1 MDQWPSHPVGRA
13 ISVTDMT
20 TVDLVHLGKTFENGF
35 VAVEDFTLS
44 ILDGEVLVLVGPSGC
59 GKSTVL
65 RILAGLEEPTTG
77 EVLIGGRNVLNVP
90 PQHRDIAMVFQSYA
104 LYPHMTVRENIGF
117 ALQLHR
123 VDKEEINKRVDQIAE
138 LLGITPILDRKPKQL
153 SGGQRQRVAMGRAIV
168 RNPQV
173 FLMDEPL
180 SNLDAKLRVHM
191 RSELG
196 RLQQRLGVTT
206 LYVTH
211 DQVEAMTMGDRVA
224 VMDKGRLIQVGTP
237 KDLYDNPKNVFVAAF
252 LGSPAMN
259 LVEGSLEM
267 GASDALELRFGQQV
281 VSIESL
287 DLTRHQ
293 ELRAHITAS
302 EKIIFGIRPEDL
314 EDNRIKNAPRTKTFR
329 ALVELVEQ
337 LGSEAMVHL
346 VVDDVAALGDSTST
360 DLSIGET
367 GSRIIGSFD
376 PRSPV
381 IEGET
386 IDVAVDTGRLHY
398 FDQTSGQAL

>member
-1 MDQWPSHPVGRA
+1 
-13 ISVTDMT
+13 MT
-20 TVDLVHLGKTFENGF
+20 TVDLVHLGKTFDNGF
-35 VAVEDFTLS
+35 VAVEDFSLS
-44 ILDGEVLVLVGPSGC
+44 ILDSEVLVLVGPSGC

-65 RILAGLEEPTTG
+65 RILAGLEEATTG
-77 EVLIGGRNVLNVP
+77 EVMIDGRDVINVP
-90 PQHRDIAMVFQSYA
+90 PQDRDIAMVFQSYA

-117 ALQLHR
+117 ALQLHHVER
-123 VDKEEINKRVDQIAE
+123 DEITKRVDEIAE
-138 LLGITPILDRKPKQL
+138 LLGITAILDRKPKQL

-168 RNPQV
+168 RNPRV

-191 RSELG
+191 RSELS

-237 KDLYDNPKNVFVAAF
+237 KDLYDNPLNLFVAAF

-259 LVEGSLEM
+259 LVEGSVQL
-267 GASDALELRFGQQV
+267 GATGLPALHFGDQVIALESPQ
-281 VSIESL
+281 L
-287 DLTRHQ
+287 DQHEKLS
-293 ELRAHITAS
+293 AHIAAADP
-302 EKIIFGIRPEDL
+302 IIFGIRPEDL
-314 EDNRIKNAPRTKTFR
+314 EDNRIRNAPLMKTFK
-329 ALVELVEQ
+329 AFVELVEQ
-337 LGSEAMVHL
+337 LGSETMVHL
-346 VVDDVAALGDSTST
+346 VVEKVTALGDNTST
-360 DLSIGET
+360 DLNIGES

-381 IEGET
+381 VEGET
-386 IDVAVDTGRLHY
+386 IDVAVDTGRLH
-398 FDQTSGQAL
+398 FFEKSTGLSI